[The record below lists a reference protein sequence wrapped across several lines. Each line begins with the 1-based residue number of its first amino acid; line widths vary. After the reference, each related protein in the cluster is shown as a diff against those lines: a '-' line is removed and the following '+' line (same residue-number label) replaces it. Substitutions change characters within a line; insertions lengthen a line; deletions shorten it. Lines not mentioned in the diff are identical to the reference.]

1 MNETNKHE
9 ETKHSK
15 DRKQGVWLAVAGILL
30 LITAGVMYLTH
41 RAVPF
46 MMDDLWYS
54 TNLSTGETLTG
65 WNDVVESQIWHY
77 NNWGGRVMTHGLLQL
92 VLLAGE
98 TVADLLNVVVFF
110 ALGFLICKVAG
121 VSELHCEAM
130 GESDHTS
137 AKRRAVVLLYGLFAA
152 SSLLLGLNANWKM
165 SMFWQSGAV
174 NYLYST
180 PLLLLFLYLYL
191 KQLQVTEEQC
201 HCKCAGATSLAG
213 LGMMALGVFVGWS
226 NENMGPTVWILSL
239 IVMILVKKEQKKF
252 PLWMLFGNMAA
263 LFGSVMVILAPGNFV
278 RSGQSGEQEKG
289 ILWRMFLRGYGESKA
304 LFEYLFP
311 TLIVLALVFVL
322 AKALNIAIGRENLL
336 LMLGALLSWG
346 AMILSPH
353 YPDRATFGTMVL
365 LICVILSLGKKILTK
380 RTELLLPLTGATVLI
395 WLGGMFYL
403 GEFLA
408 IAWGWIR

>member
-30 LITAGVMYLTH
+30 LITAGVMYITH

-92 VLLAGE
+92 VLMAGE
-98 TVADLLNVVVFF
+98 QVADLLNVVMFF
-110 ALGFLICKVAG
+110 VLGFLICKVAG
-121 VSELHCEAM
+121 VQKTKVCPEGNTVGLEGTFAW
-130 GESDHTS
+130 G
-137 AKRRAVVLLYGLFAA
+137 YGIFAA
-152 SSLLLGLNANWKM
+152 SALILGLNANWRM

-180 PLLLLFLYLYL
+180 PFILLYLYMYMRRMQPASKPCERKNTL
-191 KQLQVTEEQC
+191 SSVLSC
-201 HCKCAGATSLAG
+201 
-213 LGMMALGVFVGWS
+213 LGMTALGVFVGWS
-226 NENMGPTVWILSL
+226 NENMGPTAWVLSL
-239 IVMILVKKEQKKF
+239 IVIVLIKKEKNHLY
-252 PLWMLFGNMAA
+252 PWMLFGNVAS
-263 LFGSVMVILAPGNFV
+263 LLGSVMVILAPGNFV
-278 RSGQSGEQEKG
+278 RSGLSGEQGKG
-289 ILWRMFLRGYGESKA
+289 IFWKMFLRGYAESKA
-304 LFEYLFP
+304 LLDYLFP
-311 TLIVLALVFVL
+311 TLVVLLLMILV
-322 AKALNIAIGRENLL
+322 AKALKIAIGRNNNLL
-336 LMLGALLSWG
+336 LLGAFLSWG
-346 AMILSPH
+346 AMVLSPH

-365 LICVILSLGKKILTK
+365 VICVILSLGKKILEERRDMLMPMT
-380 RTELLLPLTGATVLI
+380 ATIILV

-403 GEFLA
+403 GEF
-408 IAWGWIR
+408 IATLWGWIR